1 MSGTK
6 ICTIRHASTE
16 YNAQRRY
23 AGTIDVPLSEKGLEE
38 ARIAAARMEKAHF
51 DVVITSPL
59 KRATQT
65 ARILAS
71 NGAPIVSN
79 SLCRERKFGI
89 MEGLTWEEIRNL
101 QPPVL
106 LIQVGYD
113 LHTINPKGAEPFE
126 EVWQRTKKFR
136 DFLFRKYKGK
146 QILVV
151 SHGVFLQLFNGL
163 LRGLNC
169 IESLAF
175 FPGNLELVQFHFRG
189 ERLIKETTTRL
200 GREEIVNW

>member
-1 MSGTK
+1 MPATR

-23 AGTIDVPLSEKGLEE
+23 AGTIDVPLSEKGVEE
-38 ARIAAARMEKAHF
+38 ARRAAAKMDKARF

-59 KRATQT
+59 KRAIQT
-65 ARILAS
+65 ARILIGS
-71 NGAPIVSN
+71 RAPIISN
-79 SLCRERKFGI
+79 KLCRERKFGI
-89 MEGLTWEEIRNL
+89 MEGLTWDEIRSL

-113 LHTINPKGAEPFE
+113 LHTVNPKGSEPFE
-126 EVWQRTKKFR
+126 DMWQRTKQFR
-136 DFLFRKYKGK
+136 DFLFKKYGGK
-146 QILVV
+146 EILVV

-175 FPGNLELVQFHFRG
+175 FPGNLELVRFQFRG
-189 ERLIKETTTRL
+189 KRLIKETTTRL